1 MGARRRRSWAAKLA
15 LTAGILVVVAGAT
28 LVAAATAPDRIL
40 KWAGEDAATTR
51 LVTGILVT
59 GTPARPMLYATSSD
73 PRIGGDESGKN
84 VGTDTNSGVVS
95 RLTWTG
101 SRWERLD
108 LVRGLPRSRH
118 NHATNG
124 LALDSAD
131 GVLYVAQGGNTNM
144 GAPSHYFARLP
155 EYALSAAILSIDLR
169 RIGNRTYDLPT
180 LDDRSRPGQDDVND
194 PFGGNGG
201 RNQALLVRGGPVRV
215 HAPGYRNAYDV
226 LISSRGQIYT
236 SQNGAAKEWGG
247 RPAREGPAGVC
258 TNDRAEPGSY
268 DRDTLHLV
276 SRRGEYGG
284 HPNPTR
290 GNRDNT
296 FDGQSPVAAASPV
309 ECDYRPVA
317 TGRGEI
323 ASFPTSTNGLA
334 EYTAS
339 NLAGSMT
346 GDLLAA
352 SFDRNVYRLKLNR
365 AGDRVVRQ
373 EELFRLD
380 APLDVVA
387 QGDHGIFPGTIWVAR
402 YSPGFTPENPARD
415 ENVVVFEPVDAGRG
429 RSWRVL
435 APSGLERQEVS
446 FVEAG
451 GKLYLAGGDRRH
463 QVYEPLVNRWG
474 DAAPLPADLD
484 HIQGVEVG
492 GRVYYIGGLAGF
504 PGPEVGSVYVYDPAT
519 DRFST
524 AAAMKRPRGA
534 GGVAVHGGKIYYAG
548 GLHRGA
554 AVAWFDVYDPQAD
567 SWSRLPDMP
576 RARDHFQ
583 AAVVGGRLYAIGG
596 RNRDIDA
603 TTTANDAF
611 DFRQGAW
618 VTGLAALPTARGGF
632 AAAAVGDE
640 IVVIGGEREDG
651 AVAAVEAYDTAT
663 DSWRTLDPM
672 PTPRHGIQAAVC
684 GGAIYVAAGGA
695 TPGGGDPTDVTEALF
710 LREQSGCGRAP
721 AAGARPRRG
730 SGPLRASFRRSVLD
744 GTSSTNPTSLQFGP
758 DGRLYVAQQ
767 DGRIKAYTIVR
778 RGPARYA
785 VTETEE
791 IDEIQAIRNYD
802 DDGSSA
808 TDFAALVDAVLGKLG
823 L

>member
-1 MGARRRRSWAAKLA
+1 
-15 LTAGILVVVAGAT
+15 
-28 LVAAATAPDRIL
+28 
-40 KWAGEDAATTR
+40 
-51 LVTGILVT
+51 
-59 GTPARPMLYATSSD
+59 
-73 PRIGGDESGKN
+73 
-84 VGTDTNSGVVS
+84 
-95 RLTWTG
+95 
-101 SRWERLD
+101 
-108 LVRGLPRSRH
+108 
-118 NHATNG
+118 
-124 LALDSAD
+124 
-131 GVLYVAQGGNTNM
+131 
-144 GAPSHYFARLP
+144 
-155 EYALSAAILSIDLR
+155 
-169 RIGNRTYDLPT
+169 
-180 LDDRSRPGQDDVND
+180 
-194 PFGGNGG
+194 
-201 RNQALLVRGGPVRV
+201 
-215 HAPGYRNAYDV
+215 
-226 LISSRGQIYT
+226 
-236 SQNGAAKEWGG
+236 
-247 RPAREGPAGVC
+247 
-258 TNDRAEPGSY
+258 
-268 DRDTLHLV
+268 
-276 SRRGEYGG
+276 
-284 HPNPTR
+284 
-290 GNRDNT
+290 
-296 FDGQSPVAAASPV
+296 
-309 ECDYRPVA
+309 
-317 TGRGEI
+317 
-323 ASFPTSTNGLA
+323 
-334 EYTAS
+334 
-339 NLAGSMT
+339 
-346 GDLLAA
+346 
-352 SFDRNVYRLKLNR
+352 
-365 AGDRVVRQ
+365 VRQ

-380 APLDVVA
+380 APLDVAA

-402 YSPGFTPENPARD
+402 YAPGFTPQDPARD
-415 ENVVVFEPVDAGRG
+415 ENVVVFEPVEAGRG

-435 APSGLERQEVS
+435 APTGLERQEVS

-463 QVYEPLVNRWG
+463 QVYEPRANRWR
-474 DAAPLPADLD
+474 DAAPLPVDLD

-492 GRVYYIGGLAGF
+492 GRLYYIGGLAGF
-504 PGPEVGSVYVYDPAT
+504 PGPEVGSVYAYDPAT

-524 AAAMKRPRGA
+524 GAAMKRPRGA

-554 AVAWFDVYDPQAD
+554 AVAWFDVYDPQTD

-611 DFRQGAW
+611 DFRQGRWA
-618 VTGLAALPTARGGF
+618 TGLASLPTARGGF

-684 GGAIYVAAGGA
+684 GGAIYVAAGGT

-710 LREQSGCGRAP
+710 LRDQSGCGRAS
-721 AAGARPRRG
+721 AAGARPRRA
-730 SGPLRASFRRSVLD
+730 SRPPRASFRRSVLH

-808 TDFAALVDAVLGKLG
+808 TDFSALVDAVLGNLG